1 MGELGL
7 CPNHFVFLCPSKL
20 PSRPGRKSPGRRR
33 GGGLWVERALSSACP
48 RHYSES
54 EDAANYRALE
64 KLGSRDDSYTRQS
77 LSGTRCAVSNSAG
90 KEVQVL
96 DFNPVRGVRILEH
109 LAEKKDPEWEKL
121 RELLVNSQST
131 IPAGKYFKHDIVSHL
146 PYFHIRREEAKG
158 ELLMDD
164 QWVVQARVCLF

>member
-1 MGELGL
+1 MGGHYRRLARGTTHS
-7 CPNHFVFLCPSKL
+7 PKTL
-20 PSRPGRKSPGRRR
+20 PITV
-33 GGGLWVERALSSACP
+33 LWKNWGPETTRWIQHKDP
-48 RHYSES
+48 
-54 EDAANYRALE
+54 
-64 KLGSRDDSYTRQS
+64 YTRQS

-90 KEVQVL
+90 KAQVL
-96 DFNPVRGVRILEH
+96 DFNPVRGVRMLEH
-109 LAEKKDPEWEKL
+109 LAEKWDPEWEKL

-146 PYFHIRREEAKG
+146 PYFDVKREEARG